1 MSFPQDPRRRRG
13 GAGTGF
19 SSTGGR
25 TAMGYWLPLALT
37 AGIATISIAAWIW
50 SERNDDEDEDD
61 RPHGDG
67 GPYPPPVGPGSDH
80 PPPSYATGDY
90 ARSTGAEGLP
100 GDASYDHSMMAR
112 MQGALRRTPSPQQI
126 FDGASKRVV
135 AGVTAAGAFV
145 GGALTS
151 IREDNKGEGDF
162 EDHSRWSEEA
172 QTRAHERSQQ
182 GTIPPTMSGGL
193 PNRPA
198 NTVNKKKKT
207 VAIVVSSVSSDDSD
221 EFSSEHASILSHLP
235 EHVDLETSKIFVLI
249 HAPELKHAIKKGGS
263 SPTSPS
269 MASSYSNI
277 GTEEGASVGEPASGD
292 LTAVEPRQDDE
303 FEGTSRLFK
312 TLYTQAQALVEKES
326 MIMPFSTPTG
336 YVQLA
341 RHLFPELVYVQ
352 ESLTGDQG
360 EPVNNISGWV
370 RQVIVVVGDEG
381 GRGGL
386 IDSDDESALGE
397 KEEKWWQ
404 KNGIT
409 GLGKP
414 IDVVDVVRVGDD
426 WRRRVRGL
434 D

>member
-25 TAMGYWLPLALT
+25 TAIGYWLPLALT

-67 GPYPPPVGPGSDH
+67 RPYPPPVGPGSDY

-90 ARSTGAEGLP
+90 ARSTGPEVLP

-151 IREDNKGEGDF
+151 IREDNKGEGDY

-182 GTIPPTMSGGL
+182 GAVAPTMSGGL
-193 PNRPA
+193 PSRPA
-198 NTVNKKKKT
+198 NTGNKNKKT
-207 VAIVVSSVSSDDSD
+207 VAIVVSSVTSADPDG
-221 EFSSEHASILSHLP
+221 FSSEHASILSHLP
-235 EHVDLETSKIFVLI
+235 EHVDVDNSKIFVLI
-249 HAPELKHAIKKGGS
+249 YAPDLKHAIRKS
-263 SPTSPS
+263 SPPTTPS

-277 GTEEGASVGEPASGD
+277 GTEEGASVGELASGI
-292 LTAVEPRQDDE
+292 LTPVEPRQDDE
-303 FEGTSRLFK
+303 LEGTSPFFK
-312 TLYTQAQALVEKES
+312 TLYTQAQALVEKDS
-326 MIMPFSTPTG
+326 MIMPFSTPGG
-336 YVQLA
+336 YVHLA
-341 RHLFPELVYVQ
+341 RHLFPELIYVQ
-352 ESLTGDQG
+352 ESLTGDVG
-360 EPVNNISGWV
+360 EPVTQLTRWV

-397 KEEKWWQ
+397 KGEKWWQ
-404 KNGIT
+404 KEGVT
-409 GLGKP
+409 GLGKSV
-414 IDVVDVVRVGDD
+414 DVVDVVRVGDD